1 MRIRKTIVLGI
12 IIIGTAAVI
21 IALVD
26 ADTGINGAIAILYK
40 NLLHKNLLSYLKYG
54 IVALSRNCVAGA
66 GSMEMKKDGKNKL
79 RMLYLKEILER
90 RSDCEQGISHEEIM
104 QQLKLKG
111 IDVHPR
117 TLRDDLYCLRD
128 NAADFDMTI
137 ENNIQL
143 GKSKA
148 HPIKYMITKRLFS
161 TTEVKL
167 LMEAVK
173 GIHSLS
179 KEQTEIL
186 HRKLEC
192 LCSHAEAVKMR
203 RSLAVVGGF
212 KAYWSK
218 KRRHDVLLTNLE
230 LVDRALEIGNKI
242 EFRYYWYSM
251 KKEPTYPRKKDH
263 THMVSPLV
271 RVLEKGFYYLVCLD
285 EAGHARHFRMDRI
298 TNLIITDEKINKRK
312 TAMWEKINWE
322 NYVNSSFGL
331 GLTVPYEIGIANP
344 YKFKRF
350 GENRRLNCIDNREY
364 SVHLR
369 LTRDLVGVVMDRFGS
384 AVTITPDDKGHFI
397 AIVKVYHNALFVS
410 WILSLGN
417 KVTILE
423 PEKLVDDVAYYA
435 RSTGRWH
442 KRVKGD

>member
-1 MRIRKTIVLGI
+1 
-12 IIIGTAAVI
+12 
-21 IALVD
+21 
-26 ADTGINGAIAILYK
+26 
-40 NLLHKNLLSYLKYG
+40 
-54 IVALSRNCVAGA
+54 
-66 GSMEMKKDGKNKL
+66 MK
-79 RMLYLKEILER
+79 
-90 RSDCEQGISHEEIM
+90 
-104 QQLKLKG
+104 QLKLKG

-230 LVDRALEIGNKI
+230 LVDRALETGNKI

-263 THMVSPLV
+263 THVVSPLV

-312 TAMWEKINWE
+312 TAIWEDTNWENINWE

-331 GLTVPYEIGIANP
+331 GLTVPYESGVTNP
-344 YKFKRF
+344 YKFKRV
-350 GENRRLNCIDNREY
+350 GENLYGNCINNRKY
-364 SVHLR
+364 TVHLR

-384 AVTITPDDKGHFI
+384 DVTITPIDKGHFI
-397 AIVKVYHNALFVS
+397 AVINVYHNALFVS
-410 WILSLGN
+410 WILGLGN
-417 KVTILE
+417 KVKILE
-423 PEKLVDDVAYYA
+423 PARIADDISYFSSRA
-435 RSTGRWH
+435 SDWH
-442 KRVKGD
+442 DYLKDD

>member
-1 MRIRKTIVLGI
+1 
-12 IIIGTAAVI
+12 
-21 IALVD
+21 
-26 ADTGINGAIAILYK
+26 
-40 NLLHKNLLSYLKYG
+40 
-54 IVALSRNCVAGA
+54 
-66 GSMEMKKDGKNKL
+66 MEMKKDGKNKL

-128 NAADFDMTI
+128 NATDFDMTI

-148 HPIKYMITKRLFS
+148 HPIKYMVTKRLFS

-230 LVDRALEIGNKI
+230 LVDRALETGNKI

-263 THMVSPLV
+263 THVVSPLV
-271 RVLEKGFYYLVCLD
+271 RVLEKGFYYLVCID
-285 EAGHARHFRMDRI
+285 EKDYIRHFRMDRM
-298 TNLIITDEKINKRK
+298 TNLSITRKKNKELTSGK
-312 TAMWEKINWE
+312 WEGTNWE

-331 GLTVPYEIGIANP
+331 GLTIPYELGPEGP
-344 YKFKRF
+344 YRYKRRV
-350 GENRRLNCIDNREY
+350 GNYGTGGTNNEMY
-364 SVHLR
+364 TVHLR

-384 AVTITPDDKGHFI
+384 DVTITPIDKGHFI
-397 AIVKVYHNALFVS
+397 AVINVYHNALFVS
-410 WILSLGN
+410 WILGLGN
-417 KVTILE
+417 KVKILE
-423 PEKLVDDVAYYA
+423 PARIADDISYFSSRA
-435 RSTGRWH
+435 SDWH
-442 KRVKGD
+442 DYLKED